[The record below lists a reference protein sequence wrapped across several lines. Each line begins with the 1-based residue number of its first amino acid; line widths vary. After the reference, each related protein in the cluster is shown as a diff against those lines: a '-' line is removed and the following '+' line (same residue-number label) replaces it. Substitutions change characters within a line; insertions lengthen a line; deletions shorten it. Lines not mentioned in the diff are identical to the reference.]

1 MSNAVLDLTESTFDE
16 EVIGSPVPLVVE
28 FWAEWCPPCKAM
40 ASVLHALADE
50 QEGRW
55 RFVRINADEQP
66 DLGRR
71 FDVVSVPTFLV
82 FADGQLR
89 QRLVG
94 ARSQAQFLAEIER
107 AISS

>member
-1 MSNAVLDLTESTFDE
+1 VSSQVRALNVTTFDE
-16 EVIGSPVPLVVE
+16 EIMTSPVPVVVE

-40 ASVLHALADE
+40 APILHALADE
-50 QEGRW
+50 QEGRL
-55 RFVRINADEQP
+55 RFVRINADEHP

-82 FADGQLR
+82 FTDGQLR

-107 AISS
+107 AISL